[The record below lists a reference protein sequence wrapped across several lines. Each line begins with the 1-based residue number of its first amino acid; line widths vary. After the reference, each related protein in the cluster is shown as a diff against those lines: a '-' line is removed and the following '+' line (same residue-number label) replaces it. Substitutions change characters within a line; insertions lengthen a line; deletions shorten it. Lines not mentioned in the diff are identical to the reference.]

1 MTVKVRPSGKKHV
14 IGIIGVRDY
23 RGDLYQNSNYVI
35 KTFERHLILNGIA
48 TGNLVLVTGGGKGVE
63 SIVCDWA
70 GAKGIPVLKIPPTFK
85 TTVRRKRSS
94 CATTTW
100 SHSRTN

>member
-48 TGNLVLVTGGGKGVE
+48 TGNLVLVTE
-63 SIVCDWA
+63 
-70 GAKGIPVLKIPPTFK
+70 GARALRV
-85 TTVRRKRSS
+85 S
-94 CATTTW
+94 CAIG
-100 SHSRTN
+100 RARKVFRY